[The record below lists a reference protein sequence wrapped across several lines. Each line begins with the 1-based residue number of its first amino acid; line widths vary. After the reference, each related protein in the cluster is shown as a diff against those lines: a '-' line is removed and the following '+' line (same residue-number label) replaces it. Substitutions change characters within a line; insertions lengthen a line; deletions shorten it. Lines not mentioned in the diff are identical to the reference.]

1 VSHRF
6 AIAKTKVF
14 FALELAT
21 TDSPR
26 VSAIH
31 RITVLKRSQPAC
43 NRYFCADAIFIPVS
57 LARFDLQRGK
67 PMRNAASMARQQP
80 HSIANTALKSAA
92 TFWFVVAASGQLL
105 FAFYIAVFYGG
116 SAVRG
121 DLASWSKVLPR
132 GVVAGDT
139 AGNFFL
145 ALHLLLALM
154 ITVAGVLQLVPQIR
168 ARVPVFHRWN
178 GRTYVVVAFIAA
190 LSGLYLLWVRGTV
203 GDTGQHLGTTLNS
216 LLILLCA
223 VMTFRY
229 AVARDFTTH
238 RRWALRLFLV
248 VGGVW
253 FFRVGLML
261 WLLIFQAPVGF
272 DDKTFTGPFLTILTF
287 AQTLIPLAMLELYLR
302 AQRSASEWA
311 RASVA
316 GILFVLT
323 IAMGVGIFGAAMG
336 MWLPRV

>member
-1 VSHRF
+1 M
-6 AIAKTKVF
+6 
-14 FALELAT
+14 
-21 TDSPR
+21 D
-26 VSAIH
+26 
-31 RITVLKRSQPAC
+31 
-43 NRYFCADAIFIPVS
+43 D
-57 LARFDLQRGK
+57 
-67 PMRNAASMARQQP
+67 AASLARQQP
-80 HSIANTALKSAA
+80 RSFANTALKSAA
-92 TFWFVVAASGQLL
+92 TLWFVVAASGQLF

-139 AGNFFL
+139 AGNIFL

-154 ITVAGVLQLVPQIR
+154 ITVAGVLQLIPQIR
-168 ARVPVFHRWN
+168 ARIPVFHRWN
-178 GRTYVVVAFIAA
+178 GRTYVVVAFITA

-203 GDTGQHLGTTLNS
+203 GDTAQHLGTTLNS

-261 WLLIFQAPVGF
+261 WLLIF
-272 DDKTFTGPFLTILTF
+272 
-287 AQTLIPLAMLELYLR
+287 
-302 AQRSASEWA
+302 
-311 RASVA
+311 
-316 GILFVLT
+316 
-323 IAMGVGIFGAAMG
+323 
-336 MWLPRV
+336 